1 MTSHL
6 STLSSQPLT
15 FPPFHI
21 STFPHFPHF
30 PHFLQI
36 YEICLKKQVANCP
49 DFTRLAYFSLNS
61 MFNPKKIA
69 TFAT

>member
-15 FPPFHI
+15 FPHFHL
-21 STFPHFPHF
+21 STL

>member
-6 STLSSQPLT
+6 STLSSQPL
-15 FPPFHI
+15 
-21 STFPHFPHF
+21 TFPHFPHF